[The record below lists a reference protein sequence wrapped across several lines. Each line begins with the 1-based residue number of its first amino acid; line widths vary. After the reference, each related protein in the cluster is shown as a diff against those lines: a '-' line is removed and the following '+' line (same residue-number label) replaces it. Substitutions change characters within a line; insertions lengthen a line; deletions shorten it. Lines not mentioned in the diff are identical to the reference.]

1 MECNSVSFKLKHRWD
16 GEYDNGLGTPIYE
29 VHDLTCNVLL
39 DGIAIEKK
47 GLNERTMVIRG
58 QQIVL
63 KKPPLGGFAVC
74 EEVIKNGT
82 LLYPFVLDELLEIL
96 EISKE
101 AMGDYIKDQRELL
114 NKKAKEKEEWLSKN
128 DVEMSF

>member
-1 MECNSVSFKLKHRWD
+1 M
-16 GEYDNGLGTPIYE
+16 
-29 VHDLTCNVLL
+29 
-39 DGIAIEKK
+39 
-47 GLNERTMVIRG
+47 
-58 QQIVL
+58 
-63 KKPPLGGFAVC
+63 C

>member
-1 MECNSVSFKLKHRWD
+1 MESSSVSFKLKHRWD
-16 GEYDNGLGTPIYE
+16 GEYDGGLGAPIYE

-63 KKPPLGGFAVC
+63 KKPPLGEFAVC

-82 LLYPFVLDELLEIL
+82 LLYPFMLDELLEIL